1 MDAGPDDFQGSRAPA
16 ADPPTPT
23 PAEPMPTGWAVPRAL
38 LFLAGPIIASMISRT
53 VMSFVDFVMVSQLGT
68 EAQAAIMPAGVLLFV
83 MVSFGMGLLSVVNT
97 FVSQS
102 LGRGRPSDCAAFM
115 WQGVYLAVAM
125 GLMILPLWWAVPSLF
140 AWIGHAP
147 QVQTLEVAYV
157 RPGLFHIGP
166 ALMTIALAGFFSG
179 IHRPA
184 IDFWSTLIANTFNVI
199 ANYALIF
206 GHFGL
211 PAMGIAGAAWGTVM
225 AVSLQTLILGGWALR
240 PAMHERFDCWGAWA
254 FDWAKTRRMITIGM
268 PAAFQHVVEIVA
280 FAVFTNLLIGREV
293 TAEGK
298 VRFDPV
304 QQAANNLTFK
314 LLEVS
319 FMPTVG
325 LGVALAAAVGKAIG
339 QGRAQLAR
347 LTTRWA
353 AGFAVIYMTLVG
365 LGYLLFRRDLAGW
378 LADDAQV
385 IDWASRLLILCAVFQ
400 FFDAIGI
407 VHGFALRGAGD
418 TRWPAIVMS
427 LYAST
432 IFLGGGYL
440 MTQLLPDW
448 GSIGPWTAA
457 AVYIALLGG
466 TFFWRWQAG
475 SWEKIRLFDD

>member
-1 MDAGPDDFQGSRAPA
+1 MDHHTEDSPGSSAPSQV
-16 ADPPTPT
+16 PPTPT
-23 PAEPMPTGWAVPRAL
+23 DPMPTGWAVPRGL
-38 LFLAGPIIASMISRT
+38 LLLAGPIIASMISRT

-83 MVSFGMGLLSVVNT
+83 MVAFGMGLLSVVNT

-102 LGRGRPSDCAAFM
+102 LGRNRPADCAAYM
-115 WQGVYLAVAM
+115 WQGLYLALAM
-125 GLMILPLWWAVPSLF
+125 GLMILPLWWAVPHLF

-147 QVQTLEVAYV
+147 RVQSLEVAYV
-157 RPGLFHIGP
+157 RPGLFHVGP
-166 ALMTIALAGFFSG
+166 ALMSIALAGFFSG

-199 ANYALIF
+199 ANYLLIF

-240 PAMHERFDCWGAWA
+240 PAMQARYQSLRAWA
-254 FDWAKTRRMITIGM
+254 FDWPKTRRMVAIGM

-280 FAVFTNLLIGREV
+280 FAVFTNLLIGRKVMPGGE
-293 TAEGK
+293 

-325 LGVALAAAVGKAIG
+325 LGVALSAAVGKAIG
-339 QGRAQLAR
+339 QGRAGLAR
-347 LTTRWA
+347 LTVRWA
-353 AGFAVIYMTLVG
+353 AGFAVVYMSMVG
-365 LGYLLFRRDLAGW
+365 LGYLLFRRDLAE
-378 LADDAQV
+378 LLTDDPQV
-385 IDWASRLLILCAVFQ
+385 VHWASRLLILCAIFQ

-407 VHGFALRGAGD
+407 VHSFALRGAGD
-418 TRWPAIVMS
+418 TRWPAIVMA
-427 LYAST
+427 LYACT
-432 IFLGGGYL
+432 VFLGGGYL
-440 MTQLLPDW
+440 MTRWLPGW